1 MLLVSWRGF
10 LYKKLSKLRT
20 NHSWPSRA
28 SRSASFSLAE
38 AATKQNV
45 SRVNRKS
52 IPLKGFFAVSAC
64 AGVWLWLEYK
74 RRLMMASVLNHA
86 VLNYK
91 RSVVPKLAA
100 LTLLLGLS
108 AANSAQ
114 AVTLFS
120 ENFEGYTSFP
130 TFDPFWDPVNSGI
143 AKTSEGANEV
153 WYGARFE
160 TPDNGSINEDLAI
173 QKFGG
178 GSNMTH
184 TGRVEDDAGMLF
196 KIDTTG
202 LSNVNLSFDWR
213 TFLTTTSDRFV
224 VGYHVG
230 AIAGFGT
237 CTGNG
242 EAGCF
247 ADLRTSLPWYTNQ
260 NDLNPT
266 TTGNWTQLL
275 RASQNNSWTNQSYT
289 LGNDANNQSEVWIAF
304 WMDNGEGDYAKFDN
318 VSVSAVPEAD
328 SYAMLLAGLGL
339 VGYTVSRRKRTL

>member
-1 MLLVSWRGF
+1 
-10 LYKKLSKLRT
+10 
-20 NHSWPSRA
+20 
-28 SRSASFSLAE
+28 
-38 AATKQNV
+38 
-45 SRVNRKS
+45 
-52 IPLKGFFAVSAC
+52 
-64 AGVWLWLEYK
+64 
-74 RRLMMASVLNHA
+74 MAPVLNHT

-91 RSVVPKLAA
+91 RSAVPKLAA

-120 ENFEGYTSFP
+120 ENFEGYSSFP
-130 TFDPFWDPVNSGI
+130 NYDPFLDPVNSGI
-143 AKTSEGANEV
+143 AKTSEGANEA

-184 TGRVEDDAGMLF
+184 TGRAEDDAGMLF

-202 LSNVNLSFDWR
+202 LNNVNLSFDWR

-230 AIAGFGT
+230 SIAGFGT

-247 ADLRTSLPWYTNQ
+247 ADLKTSLPWYTNQ